1 MYTNTIQNAL
11 QAATD
16 TDEFVLGSGSKHK
29 ISEVFQKY
37 FPGAKAVV
45 VADDITFEVAGK
57 FVHEHLQSASV
68 PTIDPFVLPGRP
80 ILHADY

>member
-1 MYTNTIQNAL
+1 MIFIRFIYTNTIQNAL

-16 TDEFVLGSGSKHK
+16 TDEFVLGPGSKYK

-57 FVHEHLQSASV
+57 FVHE
-68 PTIDPFVLPGRP
+68 
-80 ILHADY
+80 ILSWI